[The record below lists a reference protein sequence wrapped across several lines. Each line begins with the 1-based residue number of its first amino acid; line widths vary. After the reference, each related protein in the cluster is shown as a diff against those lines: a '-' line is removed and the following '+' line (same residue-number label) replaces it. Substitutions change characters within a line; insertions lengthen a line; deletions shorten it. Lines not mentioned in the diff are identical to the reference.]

1 MRKQTRKWI
10 RGDLAAIWK
19 KNNNIV
25 LDKATNS
32 LHYVDLLQEN
42 TLYTTLYQPLLIFTT
57 V

>member
-1 MRKQTRKWI
+1 MEEDQRWS
-10 RGDLAAIWK
+10 GSHLK

-25 LDKATNS
+25 LYKATNS